1 VSIEYFHK
9 PVLLAEVLKH
19 IRCTNGSIVID
30 CTLGGAG
37 HADAIINLIMPKG
50 FLLGI
55 DQDDVALDAARERLA
70 RFSQQNYLLVKGNFS
85 ELDRIIANA
94 GLHRVDGILFDLGV
108 SSVQFDRAERG
119 FSYRFDAPLD
129 MRMDRS
135 QRLNAAEVVNTYSH
149 EDLSRIISEYGEERW
164 AGRIAAHIIKA
175 RQKRRIDTTFELV
188 DIIKDAIPAAARRKG
203 GHPAKQ
209 TFQALRIEV
218 NNEIRILEKAFRDA
232 VTWLDSGGRL
242 VIIAYHS
249 LEDRIAKKVIQD
261 LSTGCVC
268 PPGLPVCSCG
278 KLPSLTPLTRKIVR
292 PTSEEIADN
301 PRAESAR
308 LRAAEKL

>member
-1 VSIEYFHK
+1 MSSEFFHK
-9 PVLLAEVLKH
+9 PVLLTEVLQH

-37 HADAIINLIMPKG
+37 HADAILNLIMPRG
-50 FLLGI
+50 FLVGI
-55 DQDDVALDAARERLA
+55 DQDDVALNAAGERLA

-85 ELDRIIANA
+85 DLNRIIAEA
-94 GLHRVDGILFDLGV
+94 GLHKVDGVLFDLGV

-129 MRMDRS
+129 MRMNQS
-135 QRLNAAEVVNTYSH
+135 QELNATEVVNTYSQ
-149 EDLSRIISEYGEERW
+149 EDLSRVIREYGEERW
-164 AGRIAAHIIKA
+164 ANRIAASIVRT
-175 RQKRRIDTTFELV
+175 RQKSRIETTFELV
-188 DIIKDAIPAAARRKG
+188 DIIKNAIPAAARRKG

-218 NNEIRILEKAFRDA
+218 NNEIGILEKAFRDA
-232 VTWLDSGGRL
+232 VTWLAPGGRL

-261 LSTGCVC
+261 LSTGCIC

-278 KLPSLTPLTRKIVR
+278 KLASLTPITRKVVR
-292 PTSEEIADN
+292 PSSEEIANN

>member
-1 VSIEYFHK
+1 VSSEFFHK
-9 PVLLAEVLKH
+9 PVLLTEVLQH
-19 IRCTNGSIVID
+19 IHCTNGSIVID

-37 HADAIINLIMPKG
+37 HADAILNLIMPRG
-50 FLLGI
+50 FLVGI
-55 DQDDVALDAARERLA
+55 DQDDVALNAARERLA

-85 ELDRIIANA
+85 DLNRIIVEA
-94 GLHRVDGILFDLGV
+94 GLHKVDGVLFDLGV

-129 MRMDRS
+129 MRMNQS
-135 QRLNAAEVVNTYSH
+135 QELNAAEVVNAYSH
-149 EDLSRIISEYGEERW
+149 GDLSRIIREYGEERW
-164 AGRIAAHIIKA
+164 ANKIAASIVRT
-175 RQKRRIDTTFELV
+175 RQKRRIETTFELV
-188 DIIKDAIPAAARRKG
+188 DIIKNAIPAAARRKG

-218 NNEIRILEKAFRDA
+218 NNEIGILEKAFRDA
-232 VTWLDSGGRL
+232 VTWLAPGGRL
-242 VIIAYHS
+242 VIVAYHS

-261 LSTGCVC
+261 LSTGCIC

-278 KLPSLTPLTRKIVR
+278 KLASLTPITRKVVR
-292 PTSEEIADN
+292 PSSEEIANN

>member
-1 VSIEYFHK
+1 VSSEFFHK
-9 PVLLAEVLKH
+9 PVLLTEVLQH

-37 HADAIINLIMPKG
+37 HADAILNLIMPRG
-50 FLLGI
+50 FLVGI
-55 DQDDVALDAARERLA
+55 DQDDVALNAAGERLA

-85 ELDRIIANA
+85 DLNRIIVEA
-94 GLHRVDGILFDLGV
+94 GLHKVDGVLFDLGV

-129 MRMDRS
+129 MRMNQS
-135 QRLNAAEVVNTYSH
+135 QDLNAAEVVNTYSQ
-149 EDLSRIISEYGEERW
+149 EDLSRVISEYGEERW
-164 AGRIAAHIIKA
+164 ANKIAASIVRT
-175 RQKRRIDTTFELV
+175 RQKRRIGTTFELV
-188 DIIKDAIPAAARRKG
+188 DIIKNAIPAAVRRKG

-232 VTWLDSGGRL
+232 VTWLAPGGRL

-261 LSTGCVC
+261 LSTGCIC

-278 KLPSLTPLTRKIVR
+278 KLASLTPITRKVVR
-292 PTSEEIADN
+292 PSSEEIADN

-308 LRAAEKL
+308 LRVAEKL

>member
-1 VSIEYFHK
+1 VTIKYFHK
-9 PVLLAEVLKH
+9 PVLLAEVLQH
-19 IRCTNGSIVID
+19 IRCTDGSIVID

-37 HADAIINLIMPKG
+37 HADAILNLIMPRG
-50 FLLGI
+50 FLVGI
-55 DQDDVALDAARERLA
+55 DQDDVALNAARERLA
-70 RFSQQNYLLVKGNFS
+70 CFSQQNYFLVKGNFS
-85 ELDRIIANA
+85 ELNRIIADA
-94 GLHRVDGILFDLGV
+94 GLHKVDGVLFDLGV

-135 QRLNAAEVVNTYSH
+135 QSLDATMVVNDYSQQ
-149 EDLSRIISEYGEERW
+149 ELFRIIREYGEERW
-164 AGRIAAHIIKA
+164 AGRIAAHIVKT
-175 RQKRRIDTTFELV
+175 RQKRRIGTTFELI
-188 DIIKDAIPAAARRKG
+188 DIIKGAIPAAARRKG

-218 NNEIRILEKAFRDA
+218 NNEINILEKAFRDA
-232 VTWLDSGGRL
+232 VNWLDSGGRL

-261 LSTGCVC
+261 LSTGCIC

-278 KLPSLTPLTRKIVR
+278 KQPLVTPITRKVVR
-292 PTSEEIADN
+292 PTSEEIIDN

-308 LRAAEKL
+308 LRAAQKL

>member
-1 VSIEYFHK
+1 MSEDYFHK

-19 IRCTNGSIVID
+19 IRCTNGSTIVD
-30 CTLGGAG
+30 CTLGWAG
-37 HADAIINLIMPKG
+37 HADAILDLIMPRG

-55 DQDDVALDAARERLA
+55 DQDDVALNAAGERLA
-70 RFSQQNYLLVKGNFS
+70 RFSQQNYFLAKGNFS
-85 ELDRIIANA
+85 ELDRIIAEV
-94 GLHRVDGILFDLGV
+94 GLHKVDGFLFDLGV

-129 MRMDRS
+129 MRMDQS
-135 QRLNAAEVVNTYSH
+135 QSLNATEIVNTYSQ
-149 EDLSRIISEYGEERW
+149 EELFRVIRGYGEERW
-164 AGRIAAHIIKA
+164 AGRIAVQIVKV
-175 RQKRRIDTTFELV
+175 RQKRRISTTFELV

-218 NNEIRILEKAFRDA
+218 NNEIGILEKAFRDA

-249 LEDRIAKKVIQD
+249 LEDRIAKKVIQN
-261 LSTGCVC
+261 LSTGCIC

-278 KLPSLTPLTRKIVR
+278 KQPLVTPLTRKAVR
-292 PTSEEIADN
+292 PTSKEIADN

-308 LRAAEKL
+308 LRVAEKL